1 MEDSKDETEVISLE
15 DEIKNTNT
23 EFENRII
30 SIVKETDETSKA

>member
-1 MEDSKDETEVISLE
+1 MQDSKDETEVISLE

-30 SIVKETDETSKA
+30 SIVKEADQISKF